1 MPRTTFNL
9 TDDDI
14 SCLHVLSDEGNM
26 TNTAYIR
33 YMLQMMWAARNSESI
48 MKTGKIVFE
57 GKTYEIEVSEIAR
70 IGQQVAQILADIDW
84 EGIIKDSNEK
94 PKKRVRKP
102 LKSLLTHNY

>member
-14 SCLHVLSDEGNM
+14 SCLHVLADEGNM

-33 YMLQMMWAARNSESI
+33 YMLQVMWAARNAESI
-48 MKTGKIVFE
+48 LETGKIVFE

-70 IGQQVAQILADIDW
+70 IGQEVGEILSHINW
-84 EGIIKDSNEK
+84 EGIIKESK
-94 PKKRVRKP
+94 KAPKKGVRKP
-102 LKSLLTHNY
+102 AKSLLQAT